1 MSVPTNLTPTHG
13 PASTPDPTAPEA
25 DSPRELKIHGI
36 YKHYKGDL
44 YIVEDLATHSE
55 TGEKLVIYR
64 GLYGDSPLYAR
75 PLTMF
80 LEKYDGEHYRFE
92 LQEIISVRD

>member
-1 MSVPTNLTPTHG
+1 MNQTSGSAPHVTP
-13 PASTPDPTAPEA
+13 AADST
-25 DSPRELKIHGI
+25 SPRELKIHGI

-44 YIVEDLATHSE
+44 YIVEDVASHSE
-55 TGEKLVIYR
+55 TGEQLVIYR

-80 LEKYDGEHYRFE
+80 LEKYDGEHWRFE
-92 LQEIISVRD
+92 LQNIESVRA

>member
-1 MSVPTNLTPTHG
+1 MSIVESGDKTN
-13 PASTPDPTAPEA
+13 EM
-25 DSPRELKIHGI
+25 RELKIHGI

-44 YIVEDLATHSE
+44 YIVEDIATHSE

-64 GLYGDSPLYAR
+64 GLYGGSPLYAR

-80 LEKYDGEHYRFE
+80 LDKHDGEHYRFE
-92 LQEIISVRD
+92 LREIESVRTPKVVNYE